1 MDKTDE
7 ELVADYL
14 GGEEN
19 AFGELAKRHLPSA
32 YSFALRFVGSREE
45 AEDIAQ
51 ETFLKAWKNL
61 KQYRKEA
68 SKFKTWLLRITRN
81 TAIDFLRKKKNIAF
95 SGFENE
101 SGENVLAETVAD
113 QSPLPEELFAKAGDS
128 QEVNQALLQLSPRHR
143 ELLLLYYTNDLTFQ
157 EIGEVLGES
166 QNTTKS
172 RHRRALQALRKI
184 LEQRG
189 HSHPNTPE

>member
-14 GGEEN
+14 GGEGK
-19 AFGELAKRHLPSA
+19 AFGELTKRHLPSA
-32 YSFALRFVGSREE
+32 YSFALRFVGDAQE

-61 KQYRKEA
+61 NTYRKET

-81 TAIDFLRKKKNIAF
+81 TAIDFLRKKKHIAF
-95 SGFENE
+95 SEFENE
-101 SGENVLAETVAD
+101 SGENILAETVAD
-113 QSPLPEELFAKAGDS
+113 SSPLPDALLAKAEDS
-128 QEVNQALLQLSPRHR
+128 RTVTQALLQLNPRHR
-143 ELLLLYYTNDLTFQ
+143 ELLLLYYTNDLTFG
-157 EIGEVLGES
+157 EIGELLGES

-172 RHRRALQALRKI
+172 RHRRALMALRKI
-184 LEQRG
+184 LERQG
-189 HSHPNTPE
+189 KPHPKRVE